1 MARSLLEGGESEM
14 GLCPTDGVSVLL
26 SKWSDLRPY
35 ACWIGV
41 LAKPGCV
48 RGVAPAGATCA
59 FRETGPDRKRWSG
72 NEVRRFDNVNQRS
85 SQ

>member
-14 GLCPTDGVSVLL
+14 GLCSTDGVSVLL

-48 RGVAPAGATCA
+48 RGVAPAVAPRARFATPGQI
-59 FRETGPDRKRWSG
+59 ESG
-72 NEVRRFDNVNQRS
+72 GQGTRCVDS
-85 SQ
+85 TT